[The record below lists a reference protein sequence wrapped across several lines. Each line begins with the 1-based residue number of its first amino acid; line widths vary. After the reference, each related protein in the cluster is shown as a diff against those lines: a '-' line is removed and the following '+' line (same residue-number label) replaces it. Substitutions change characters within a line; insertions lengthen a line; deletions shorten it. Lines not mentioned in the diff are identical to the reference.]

1 MNISTRITEYSITGG
16 LLWVNGF
23 LFITLLNLQVSEQ
36 AISLGHALRLWS
48 EWIRAM
54 TPLTQALAPLSPSLQ
69 ASIGTLL
76 AALAIVIIFF
86 SGILLDLLSPMFFI
100 SFEMLFF
107 QKWLISKNR
116 TWLDRLVADNR
127 DFIEEDYRCF
137 INTKAFNWR
146 RPLAWFERRRCYNKL
161 WTFLFS
167 HIMVFSNAA
176 GLDELMDRVHLWRT
190 SRAIST
196 SMVVLGCLMNFTPLV
211 HVSLDRDTAL
221 NIALTAVGVPLVL
234 FAVSALITLGTYSRM
249 CVVLC
254 ALAYS
259 TVKKQSAESAG

>member
-16 LLWVNGF
+16 LLWVNVF
-23 LFITLLNLQVSEQ
+23 LFATLLNLQLSGQ
-36 AISLGHALRLWS
+36 TISPDHAMRLWGD
-48 EWIRAM
+48 WIRAM
-54 TPLTQALAPLSPSLQ
+54 TPLTQSLAGLSPSLQ
-69 ASIGTLL
+69 GSIGALL
-76 AALAIVIIFF
+76 AALAIVVIFF

-116 TWLDRLVADNR
+116 PWLDRLIADNR
-127 DFIEEDYRCF
+127 DFIEEDYHCF
-137 INTKAFNWR
+137 INTNAFNWR

-161 WTFLFS
+161 WTFLLS

-211 HVSLDRDTAL
+211 HASFEHDATL

-254 ALAYS
+254 ALAYV
-259 TVKKQSAESAG
+259 TVKKRSIGGG

>member
-16 LLWVNGF
+16 LLWVNVF
-23 LFITLLNLQVSEQ
+23 LFATLLNLQLSGQ
-36 AISLGHALRLWS
+36 TISPDHAMRLWGD
-48 EWIRAM
+48 WIRAM
-54 TPLTQALAPLSPSLQ
+54 TPLTQSLAGLSPSLQ
-69 ASIGTLL
+69 GSIGALL
-76 AALAIVIIFF
+76 AALAIVVIFF

-116 TWLDRLVADNR
+116 PWLDRLIADNR
-127 DFIEEDYRCF
+127 DFIGEDYHCF

-161 WTFLFS
+161 WTFLLS

-211 HVSLDRDTAL
+211 HAPFEHDATL

-254 ALAYS
+254 ALAYA
-259 TVKKQSAESAG
+259 TVKKRAIEGG